1 MSAGSKIRTIAVAVD
16 TACGEEDIFRL
27 AAVGAGI
34 HAQSAA
40 ERARNAAQEGQ
51 TIDAGIGRGARD
63 LRVGHR
69 GAGTDALA
77 RFDRDFAEAS
87 AAEPDDDAGDAAVAN
102 DEIGAEPDDGDRN
115 IAGEPREKIGEIGFV
130 GRQEHDLRR
139 TADAEPGERRQ
150 RLVRREAAAQVG
162 HRRRKRRRDVGK
174 AHAVC
179 SASCAGNAA
188 AHCVML
194 PAPRQTT

>member
-1 MSAGSKIRTIAVAVD
+1 MSAGSKIRRLPWRSTPRAA
-16 TACGEEDIFRL
+16 TEDIFRL
-27 AAVGAGI
+27 AAMGAGI

-77 RFDRDFAEAS
+77 CFDRDFAEAS

-115 IAGEPREKIGEIGFV
+115 IAGRAAREN
-130 GRQEHDLRR
+130 RRDRLRR
-139 TADAEPGERRQ
+139 
-150 RLVRREAAAQVG
+150 
-162 HRRRKRRRDVGK
+162 
-174 AHAVC
+174 
-179 SASCAGNAA
+179 
-188 AHCVML
+188 
-194 PAPRQTT
+194 PART

>member
-1 MSAGSKIRTIAVAVD
+1 MPRRKARPSMPA
-16 TACGEEDIFRL
+16 
-27 AAVGAGI
+27 
-34 HAQSAA
+34 SAA
-40 ERARNAAQEGQ
+40 ARA
-51 TIDAGIGRGARD
+51 TFD
-63 LRVGHR
+63 VGHR

-77 RFDRDFAEAS
+77 RFDRDFSKAS
-87 AAEPDDDAGDAAVAN
+87 AAEPDDDARDAAVAN

-115 IAGEPREKIGEIGFV
+115 IAGEPREKIGEIGLV

-150 RLVRREAAAQVG
+150 RLVRREAARAGPGILAASAAVMS
-162 HRRRKRRRDVGK
+162 GK
-174 AHAVC
+174 LTP
-179 SASCAGNAA
+179 SAPPVAPGNAA